1 MERERRKAYSSYRD
15 DFIYNISDFEE
26 STFYFD
32 DFSSDSDVED
42 ALIDEEE
49 DLLDQE
55 DLFNDEVNFIECLTF
70 SLTCIK
76 FFDLFQYPVFSVIF
90 LFSVFSV

>member
-1 MERERRKAYSSYRD
+1 MERERRKVYSSYRD

-32 DFSSDSDVED
+32 DFSTDSDVENE
-42 ALIDEEE
+42 LNEEE

-55 DLFNDEVNFIECLTF
+55 DLFNDEVNFIDYL
-70 SLTCIK
+70 
-76 FFDLFQYPVFSVIF
+76 
-90 LFSVFSV
+90 

>member
-32 DFSSDSDVED
+32 DFSTDSDVKD
-42 ALIDEEE
+42 ALIDEEK

-55 DLFNDEVNFIECLTF
+55 DLFNCEECRVSSEMITERKSREILLET
-70 SLTCIK
+70 LR
-76 FFDLFQYPVFSVIF
+76 
-90 LFSVFSV
+90 

>member
-1 MERERRKAYSSYRD
+1 MERERRKVYSSYRD
-15 DFIYNISDFEE
+15 DFIYNISDFEK

-42 ALIDEEE
+42 ELNEEE

-55 DLFNDEVNFIECLTF
+55 DLFNDEVNFIDCL
-70 SLTCIK
+70 
-76 FFDLFQYPVFSVIF
+76 
-90 LFSVFSV
+90 